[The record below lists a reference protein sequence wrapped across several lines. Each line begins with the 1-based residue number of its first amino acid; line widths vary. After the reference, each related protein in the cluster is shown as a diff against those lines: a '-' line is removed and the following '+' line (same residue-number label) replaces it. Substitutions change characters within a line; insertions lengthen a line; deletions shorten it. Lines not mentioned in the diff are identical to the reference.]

1 MGGGGVMSND
11 LLFSVLPRE
20 GKVPVVVDEKVKR
33 VSKEAR
39 AKHLSEDE
47 KETHDEERL
56 ISEQEQYKVHEKAP
70 RREQES
76 SRQQHQKQ
84 ADEHSAAPAPED
96 DEELLYDSHGETP
109 EHHHDPD
116 APHIDIYE

>member
-1 MGGGGVMSND
+1 MSND

-56 ISEQEQYKVHEKAP
+56 ISEQEQYKVYEKAP
-70 RREQES
+70 RQEQES

-84 ADEHSAAPAPED
+84 ADEKSAAPAPED
-96 DEELLYDSHGETP
+96 EEELLYDSHGETP
-109 EHHHDPD
+109 EHYHDPD

>member
-1 MGGGGVMSND
+1 MSND

-33 VSKEAR
+33 VSKETRAR
-39 AKHLSEDE
+39 QLSEDE

-70 RREQES
+70 RQEQES
-76 SRQQHQKQ
+76 SRQQHQQQ
-84 ADEHSAAPAPED
+84 ADEQSAASGPED
-96 DEELLYDSHGETP
+96 EEELLYDSHGETQ

>member
-1 MGGGGVMSND
+1 VSND
-11 LLFSVLPRE
+11 LLFSILPRE

-33 VSKEAR
+33 VSKETR
-39 AKHLSEDE
+39 AKNLSEDE

-70 RREQES
+70 QQEQDAA
-76 SRQQHQKQ
+76 RQQPDQQ
-84 ADEHSAAPAPED
+84 SDEQSAAPETD
-96 DEELLYDSHGETP
+96 KEEELLYDSHGETP

>member
-1 MGGGGVMSND
+1 MSND

-70 RREQES
+70 RQEQES

-84 ADEHSAAPAPED
+84 ADEQSAASAPER
-96 DEELLYDSHGETP
+96 
-109 EHHHDPD
+109 
-116 APHIDIYE
+116 

>member
-1 MGGGGVMSND
+1 MSND

-70 RREQES
+70 RQEQES
-76 SRQQHQKQ
+76 SRQQH
-84 ADEHSAAPAPED
+84 HPPLWYNSR
-96 DEELLYDSHGETP
+96 DSHRRSVGK
-109 EHHHDPD
+109 HHPPLSFPK
-116 APHIDIYE
+116 A